1 MDIEL
6 LPFSTE
12 TNITSNLIRKFW
24 YAHSHYEQSI
34 EDSLKDLK
42 HWTGEGHLFYLI
54 NMRRNFS
61 GRSNCLRILGVPL
74 HRSYCPK

>member
-54 NMRRNFS
+54 KYEKKFFRQEQLFENT
-61 GRSNCLRILGVPL
+61 RSP
-74 HRSYCPK
+74 ST